1 MVLKARG
8 LDEVGEMSLGRGG
21 QQSKLSPGTFLLGG
35 GRDEAEP
42 SRSRAG
48 AARRWEEPR
57 ENAQPQVLQQVRV
70 ENRPM
75 CGLLRTL
82 TRAVLWREGKPNWSG

>member
-8 LDEVGEMSLGRGG
+8 LDEMGEVSLDRGG

-42 SRSRAG
+42 
-48 AARRWEEPR
+48 
-57 ENAQPQVLQQVRV
+57 
-70 ENRPM
+70 
-75 CGLLRTL
+75 
-82 TRAVLWREGKPNWSG
+82 